1 MQQIIT
7 ANAPISDCSDSSSGQ
22 GDAPEHPTL
31 VAARVGLSNGASD
44 CMHHTHFTHSKA
56 VLALLL

>member
-1 MQQIIT
+1 MLPSLT
-7 ANAPISDCSDSSSGQ
+7 AAIAAVGREMLL
-22 GDAPEHPTL
+22 EHPTL